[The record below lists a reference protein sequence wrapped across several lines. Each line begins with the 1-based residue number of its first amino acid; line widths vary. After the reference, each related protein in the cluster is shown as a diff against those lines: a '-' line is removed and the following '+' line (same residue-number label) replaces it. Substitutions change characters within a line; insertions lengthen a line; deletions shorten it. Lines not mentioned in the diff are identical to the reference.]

1 MISVETPTRFVG
13 RWGVDADTATT
24 TTPGAYF
31 DLAFSGQ
38 ELIMHFET
46 KWLLS
51 PFPHLWI
58 QVDNRARVEVPLDKH
73 IRVWAKD
80 SGNHIVRVIF

>member
-1 MISVETPTRFVG
+1 MISVEQSTRFVG
-13 RWGVDADTATT
+13 RWFVGNNVAKT

-46 KWLLS
+46 QWLLS
-51 PFPHLWI
+51 LFTSLKFKI
-58 QVDNRARVEVPLDKH
+58 C
-73 IRVWAKD
+73 
-80 SGNHIVRVIF
+80 